1 MSEDIQNHLDCSFY
15 NPILLWG
22 QHGPQPSTMLQLI
35 VFRLAE
41 CLDEADRAVTADKQ
55 NLDLMWSTELL
66 ALSGS
71 DGASDVLE
79 RSVEQF
85 MTSLLGLDQAERND
99 SCPLSEDDEPDV
111 DSMTYSRSLSSLT
124 VEHEL
129 TNRKGLG
136 FSHKQCKI
144 LAPYFTYYK
153 FAPHASSDAIFSEY
167 SRIDS
172 HEQYLRARSGL
183 PDEPGFID
191 LSRHL
196 VMSNCFFS
204 ISPEDAKISGIGM
217 DSALKNSDEGS
228 YAEDLQKIL
237 RRISELQA
245 IEGTPAPLLV
255 PLFVEA
261 DGNCLAHSL
270 SRCLCGSQVSHT
282 Q

>member
-1 MSEDIQNHLDCSFY
+1 
-15 NPILLWG
+15 
-22 QHGPQPSTMLQLI
+22 MLQLI
-35 VFRLAE
+35 IFRLAE
-41 CLDEADRAVTADKQ
+41 CFEADTAVAVNKQ
-55 NLDLMWSTELL
+55 QLDLMWSTELL
-66 ALSGS
+66 SLSGS

-85 MTSLLGLDQAERND
+85 MTSLLASDQAERNG
-99 SCPLSEDDEPDV
+99 SSSPREDDEPDQ

-124 VEHEL
+124 AENEL

-153 FAPHASSDAIFSEY
+153 FAPPHDSIDSSEANVSGY
-167 SRIDS
+167 SRIHS
-172 HEQYLRARSGL
+172 HEEYLRASSGL

-191 LSRHL
+191 LSRHP
-196 VMSNCFFS
+196 VMSTCFFS
-204 ISPEDAKISGIGM
+204 ISLEDAKICGIGM
-217 DSALKNSDEGS
+217 DSALKNTQEGS

-237 RRISELQA
+237 RRISEDSELQA
-245 IEGTPAPLLV
+245 NLAKDGPPALLLV

-270 SRCLCGSQVSHT
+270 SRCLCGSQVWLHP